1 MANKADNNTFE
12 QAIQEL
18 ASISDILDGQK
29 RPKLASYVDQVSK
42 NILGI
47 KTAQY
52 VGVQGYWIRNERCW
66 SNCYRTKRT
75 ENPKMSAQEVWSDC
89 QNEYVESINNPE
101 SGWEKYAGS
110 DPIVKFASNDQKDI
124 IRKESEAFKAAFME
138 KTAGGMDPAIAA
150 YSSIDENMNKYAT
163 AMLDEI
169 GKLQKVANIL
179 NEHGQTEMAE
189 KVETIITTLTKSAQ
203 GNIWNWLG
211 QKARGIGRALD
222 PRSSGRA
229 RSMLMSLQ
237 KQIDDISAERDN
249 NARGQKAVALKN
261 QATAMLPQITAL
273 LQNDTNA
280 AGILQSIRQL
290 AQTGATGGN
299 NQALA
304 QVRSAISQFLTS
316 PAAQQAAPAGTAAP
330 GADPSASVAALGQ
343 MSGGTPPAE
352 ASATALGQMAGGGKT
367 PAGAPV
373 GAPAA
378 AQQSNLAQKLQ
389 QLVFEVNA
397 INPDAAKL
405 IQQAIAALQ
414 NTLQN
419 TGGVVSG
426 PTAPI
431 AEKPTFGMTPYQTQ
445 TTPVVSGPAET
456 NTSGFAGSLAQPPE
470 GEMMNVSKAN
480 AKMTKEAKV
489 FLKQLK
495 IVQQ

>member
-1 MANKADNNTFE
+1 
-12 QAIQEL
+12 
-18 ASISDILDGQK
+18 
-29 RPKLASYVDQVSK
+29 
-42 NILGI
+42 
-47 KTAQY
+47 
-52 VGVQGYWIRNERCW
+52 
-66 SNCYRTKRT
+66 
-75 ENPKMSAQEVWSDC
+75 
-89 QNEYVESINNPE
+89 
-101 SGWEKYAGS
+101 
-110 DPIVKFASNDQKDI
+110 
-124 IRKESEAFKAAFME
+124 
-138 KTAGGMDPAIAA
+138 
-150 YSSIDENMNKYAT
+150 
-163 AMLDEI
+163 
-169 GKLQKVANIL
+169 
-179 NEHGQTEMAE
+179 
-189 KVETIITTLTKSAQ
+189 
-203 GNIWNWLG
+203 
-211 QKARGIGRALD
+211 
-222 PRSSGRA
+222 
-229 RSMLMSLQ
+229 
-237 KQIDDISAERDN
+237 
-249 NARGQKAVALKN
+249 
-261 QATAMLPQITAL
+261 
-273 LQNDTNA
+273 
-280 AGILQSIRQL
+280 
-290 AQTGATGGN
+290 
-299 NQALA
+299 
-304 QVRSAISQFLTS
+304 
-316 PAAQQAAPAGTAAP
+316 
-330 GADPSASVAALGQ
+330 

-456 NTSGFAGSLAQPPE
+456 NTSGFAGSLAQPPK